1 MSTVTQL
8 FAEPI
13 NPAAPQGNYTIKL
26 KLSKALDIPPA
37 KLTIT
42 LEDSTISTIDLNK
55 FSSDSTHTKYLTH
68 SVSTDSGGSA
78 IITLEGTPL
87 NDIENKVVASVSYT
101 SSTNQV
107 NVEGAPNKICIKK
120 PNDPMSCNNCM
131 MNSYCGENCNYMCFT
146 DKQEEGLKC
155 YNNTDRGTRNWLTK
169 ETNLNISSSSSIT
182 MDPVTFDISI
192 NKICGFFLHPD
203 RINGGSDT
211 ISCDVESVPGSPNG
225 QDTDTKTTLNFSNIV
240 YTDNQPSY
248 AVTNPADGSISNT
261 RVVTVIVAKVPP
273 GFEQL
278 QDFYKDIFRTYKVH
292 HDNLNLDDDMKLDVD
307 FFNIRH
313 LHPDTIARSM
323 FTLIKNLYDVS
334 TFNTRNLYGDKR
346 STDQEIDKL
355 KTEIDKKRLVIND
368 LKSLNSTNKRE
379 IEINMYKTKKMR
391 NTNKVLMIVM
401 LVVGCLVLFP
411 ILSAAKVLPMMAA
424 TIIWAIGL
432 IAVLGYMSYKLYFTD
447 MNRDEIVY
455 TKYNFV
461 KPSEREVALSR
472 AKAQLSDSDKARC
485 QAFAELEEELDIPN
499 VNIDISDYLSNRRT
513 APSGCNRFEDTSS

>member
-1 MSTVTQL
+1 MPTVTEL

-13 NPAAPQGNYTIKL
+13 DPRAPRDNYSIEL
-26 KLSKALDIPPA
+26 KLSEALDNQNTLNLNLRDVSSA
-37 KLTIT
+37 IT
-42 LEDSTISTIDLNK
+42 LTKVDGDN
-55 FSSDSTHTKYLTH
+55 TKYQ
-68 SVSTDSGGSA
+68 SA
-78 IITLEGTPL
+78 ETGESLSQ
-87 NDIENKVVASVSYT
+87 IENKVVESVSYT
-101 SSTNQV
+101 SGTNQV

-120 PNDPMSCNNCM
+120 PNNQMSCNNCM
-131 MNSYCGENCNYMCFT
+131 MNSYCGESCTKTCFNTNEFDSVRAKCLVETDTVTLNIPATGEEPPSIDPILIENVKAHQICAVRIDPFGSEHPGDTVTADHDIQDIPNSSNCQITFT
-146 DKQEEGLKC
+146 NVRYSDAPTTVAALD
-155 YNNTDRGTRNWLTK
+155 TAHTRNI
-169 ETNLNISSSSSIT
+169 NIT
-182 MDPVTFDISI
+182 YM
-192 NKICGFFLHPD
+192 
-203 RINGGSDT
+203 
-211 ISCDVESVPGSPNG
+211 
-225 QDTDTKTTLNFSNIV
+225 
-240 YTDNQPSY
+240 
-248 AVTNPADGSISNT
+248 
-261 RVVTVIVAKVPP
+261 KVPD
-273 GFEQL
+273 GFRNV
-278 QDFYKDIFRTYKVH
+278 QDFYKEIFNTYKAH
-292 HDNLNLDDDMKLDVD
+292 HDNLNLGDDMKLDVD
-307 FFNIRH
+307 FYNIRE
-313 LHPDTIARSM
+313 LQPETIARSM

-424 TIIWAIGL
+424 TIIWAVGL

-472 AKAQLSDSDKARC
+472 AKAQLSESDKARC

>member
-13 NPAAPQGNYTIKL
+13 DPAELEGNYTIKL
-26 KLSKALDIPPA
+26 KLSEALS
-37 KLTIT
+37 TIT
-42 LEDSTISTIDLNK
+42 QLNLQLDGVSEPFVLIID
-55 FSSDSTHTKYLTH
+55 SSDSTKYQ
-68 SVSTDSGGSA
+68 SA
-78 IITLEGTPL
+78 DTGERLSSF
-87 NDIENKVVASVSYT
+87 ENKGVESVSYV
-101 SSTNQV
+101 SGTNQV
-107 NVEGAPNKICIKK
+107 NLGEAPSKICIKK

-131 MNSYCGENCNYMCFT
+131 TNTYCGESCTKTCFNTNEFNSENTKCLVETDTVTLNIPATGEGPPSIDPILIENVKAHQICAVRIDPFGNEHPDDTVTADHDIQDIPSSSNCQITFT
-146 DKQEEGLKC
+146 NVQYSDEP
-155 YNNTDRGTRNWLTK
+155 NTVAALNTNHTRNI
-169 ETNLNISSSSSIT
+169 NIT
-182 MDPVTFDISI
+182 YM
-192 NKICGFFLHPD
+192 
-203 RINGGSDT
+203 
-211 ISCDVESVPGSPNG
+211 
-225 QDTDTKTTLNFSNIV
+225 
-240 YTDNQPSY
+240 
-248 AVTNPADGSISNT
+248 
-261 RVVTVIVAKVPP
+261 KVPD
-273 GFEQL
+273 GFRNV
-278 QDFYKDIFRTYKVH
+278 QDFYKDIFNTYKAH
-292 HDNLNLDDDMKLDVD
+292 HDALEEELPDLKLDVD
-307 FFNIRH
+307 FYNIRE
-313 LHPDTIARSM
+313 LPPDTIARSM

-424 TIIWAIGL
+424 TIIWAVGL

-485 QAFAELEEELDIPN
+485 QAFAELEEELDIPRIN
-499 VNIDISDYLSNRRT
+499 LDISEYKSDLST